1 MVITARGMEERKDDA
16 PAIEG
21 APLPAEDDEE
31 DAGESTEIAEDDRF
45 DGAEAVEEDKDV
57 GQAFAGV

>member
-16 PAIEG
+16 PPNEG

-31 DAGESTEIAEDDRF
+31 GGESTEIAEDDRF
-45 DGAEAVEEDKDV
+45 DGAEAVEEDEDV